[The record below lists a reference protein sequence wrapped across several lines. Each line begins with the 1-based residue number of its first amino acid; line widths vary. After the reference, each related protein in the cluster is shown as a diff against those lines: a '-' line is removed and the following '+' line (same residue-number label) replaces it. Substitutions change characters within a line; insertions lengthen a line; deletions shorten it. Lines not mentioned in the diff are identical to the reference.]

1 MAPNRRHARGLG
13 ITEKV
18 LAGICILLSSLFLIF
33 FGEASSQTLTVTK
46 SGSGSG
52 LVTSSPSGINCGSDC
67 TEAFA
72 QGKKI
77 KLKAKADAGS
87 SFKEWGGA
95 CGGAATSCTLT
106 INGDQLVT
114 ATFVSPDLWGE
125 WAKVSS
131 EPEDSGYE
139 VSAELIVHSDQ
150 GKASNVTVRVYLSAD
165 DKYDQADTLLSAVK
179 LGSINAN
186 SSKSKEFKFDLAT
199 SPSAMYLIAIIDP
212 DNAIRESN
220 EGNNIA
226 NVPLSGGRDCS
237 DVPKIPGADLH
248 NCDLVFVNLKYA
260 NLALANLS
268 GAYLKYVNLAWA
280 NLSGANLKYANLT
293 GADLTGANLTGADLW
308 YASLSDANLT
318 DTNLTR
324 ADLSVANL
332 TGADLTGADLTGTN
346 LTGAILSGAIW
357 VDGRWCAS
365 PSIGTCQ

>member
-1 MAPNRRHARGLG
+1 
-13 ITEKV
+13 
-18 LAGICILLSSLFLIF
+18 
-33 FGEASSQTLTVTK
+33 
-46 SGSGSG
+46 
-52 LVTSSPSGINCGSDC
+52 VTSSPSGINCGSDC

-248 NCDLVFVNLKYA
+248 NCDLV
-260 NLALANLS
+260 
-268 GAYLKYVNLAWA
+268 GVNLAWA
-280 NLSGANLKYANLT
+280 NLSGANLKYADLSVANLT
-293 GADLTGANLTGADLW
+293 GANLTSADLTRADLTGANLTG
-308 YASLSDANLT
+308 
-318 DTNLTR
+318 
-324 ADLSVANL
+324 ANL

-365 PSIGTCQ
+365 PSIGTCRWAF

>member
-1 MAPNRRHARGLG
+1 
-13 ITEKV
+13 
-18 LAGICILLSSLFLIF
+18 
-33 FGEASSQTLTVTK
+33 
-46 SGSGSG
+46 
-52 LVTSSPSGINCGSDC
+52 VTSSPSGINCGSDC

-260 NLALANLS
+260 NLA
-268 GAYLKYVNLAWA
+268 WA